1 MSVLSSLKLVA
12 AKKPTFVSPVQ
23 ARRNKLSTRL
33 WEQIELAKAQSN
45 GTVFAPTRTKTI
57 RDDEGNTRTVERS
70 RRIKQWWFV
79 SEAGKVCIAIR
90 YGARVLEL
98 AKGKSAI
105 EVATPADLIMPSS
118 RLSSTLREL
127 MQNSRGLSIK
137 RRLTSAPSKNKL
149 NSATVISIFP

>member
-1 MSVLSSLKLVA
+1 MAIFSTLKLVA

-33 WEQIELAKAQSN
+33 WEQIELAKAQRK

-57 RDDEGNTRTVERS
+57 RDEEGNTRTVERS
-70 RRIKQWWFV
+70 RRIKQWWFI
-79 SEAGKVCIAIR
+79 SEAGKVCIAVR

-105 EVATPADLIMPSS
+105 EVATPAELINALETIRSAVDAGELDVQLENAS
-118 RLSSTLREL
+118 NSLRSVFE
-127 MQNSRGLSIK
+127 
-137 RRLTSAPSKNKL
+137 A
-149 NSATVISIFP
+149 

>member
-1 MSVLSSLKLVA
+1 MAIFSTLKLVA

-33 WEQIELAKAQSN
+33 WEQIELAKAQRN

-57 RDDEGNTRTVERS
+57 RDDDGNTRTVERS

-105 EVATPADLIMPSS
+105 EVATPADLINALETVRSAVDAGELDVQLETAS
-118 RLSSTLREL
+118 NSLR
-127 MQNSRGLSIK
+127 SVFD
-137 RRLTSAPSKNKL
+137 A
-149 NSATVISIFP
+149 

>member
-1 MSVLSSLKLVA
+1 MAIFSNLKLVA

-79 SEAGKVCIAIR
+79 SEAGKVCFSVR
-90 YGARVLEL
+90 YGSRVLEL

-105 EVATPADLIMPSS
+105 EVATPADLINALETVRSAVDAGELDVQLENAS
-118 RLSSTLREL
+118 NSLR
-127 MQNSRGLSIK
+127 SVFD
-137 RRLTSAPSKNKL
+137 A
-149 NSATVISIFP
+149 

>member
-1 MSVLSSLKLVA
+1 MAIFSTLKLVA

-45 GTVFAPTRTKTI
+45 GGVFAPTRTKTI
-57 RDDEGNTRTVERS
+57 RDDDGNTRTVERS

-105 EVATPADLIMPSS
+105 EVATPADLINALETIRSAVDAGELDVQLEAASNSLRSS
-118 RLSSTLREL
+118 FDS
-127 MQNSRGLSIK
+127 
-137 RRLTSAPSKNKL
+137 
-149 NSATVISIFP
+149 

>member
-1 MSVLSSLKLVA
+1 MAIFSTLKLVA

-79 SEAGKVCIAIR
+79 SEAGKVCFSVR
-90 YGARVLEL
+90 YGSRVLEL

-105 EVATPADLIMPSS
+105 EVATPADLINALETVRSAVDAGELDVQLENAS
-118 RLSSTLREL
+118 NSLR
-127 MQNSRGLSIK
+127 SVFD
-137 RRLTSAPSKNKL
+137 A
-149 NSATVISIFP
+149 

>member
-1 MSVLSSLKLVA
+1 MAIFSTLKLIA

-33 WEQIELAKAQSN
+33 WEQIELAKAQRN

-57 RDDEGNTRTVERS
+57 RDDDGNTRTVERS

-79 SEAGKVCIAIR
+79 SEAGKVCIAVR

-105 EVATPADLIMPSS
+105 EVATPAELINALETIRSAVDAGELDVQLEAASNSLRSS
-118 RLSSTLREL
+118 FDS
-127 MQNSRGLSIK
+127 
-137 RRLTSAPSKNKL
+137 
-149 NSATVISIFP
+149 

>member
-1 MSVLSSLKLVA
+1 MAIFSTLKLVS

-45 GTVFAPTRTKTI
+45 GSVFAPTRTKTI
-57 RDDEGNTRTVERS
+57 RDEDGNTRTVERS

-105 EVATPADLIMPSS
+105 EVATPAELINALETIRSAVDAGELDVQLEAASNSLRSS
-118 RLSSTLREL
+118 FDS
-127 MQNSRGLSIK
+127 
-137 RRLTSAPSKNKL
+137 
-149 NSATVISIFP
+149 

>member
-1 MSVLSSLKLVA
+1 MAIFSTLKLVA

-33 WEQIELAKAQSN
+33 WEQIELAKAQRN

-57 RDDEGNTRTVERS
+57 RDDDGNTRTVERS

-79 SEAGKVCIAIR
+79 SEAGKVCIAVR

-105 EVATPADLIMPSS
+105 EVATPAELINALETIRSAVDAGELDIQLEAASNSLRSS
-118 RLSSTLREL
+118 FDS
-127 MQNSRGLSIK
+127 
-137 RRLTSAPSKNKL
+137 
-149 NSATVISIFP
+149 

>member
-1 MSVLSSLKLVA
+1 MAIFSTLKLVA

-45 GTVFAPTRTKTI
+45 GSVFAPTRTKTI
-57 RDDEGNTRTVERS
+57 RDDDGNTRTVERS

-105 EVATPADLIMPSS
+105 EVATPAELINALETIRSAVDAGELDVQLEAASNSLRSS
-118 RLSSTLREL
+118 FDS
-127 MQNSRGLSIK
+127 
-137 RRLTSAPSKNKL
+137 
-149 NSATVISIFP
+149 

>member
-1 MSVLSSLKLVA
+1 MAIFSTLKLVA

-45 GTVFAPTRTKTI
+45 GSVFAPTRTKTI
-57 RDDEGNTRTVERS
+57 RDEDGNTRTVERS

-105 EVATPADLIMPSS
+105 EVATPAELINALETIRSAVDAGELDVQLEAASNSLRSS
-118 RLSSTLREL
+118 FDS
-127 MQNSRGLSIK
+127 
-137 RRLTSAPSKNKL
+137 
-149 NSATVISIFP
+149 

>member
-1 MSVLSSLKLVA
+1 MAIFSTLKLVA

-33 WEQIELAKAQSN
+33 WEQIELAKAQRN

-57 RDDEGNTRTVERS
+57 RDDDGSTRTVERS

-105 EVATPADLIMPSS
+105 EVATPAELINALETIRSAVDAGELDVQLEAASNSLRSS
-118 RLSSTLREL
+118 FDS
-127 MQNSRGLSIK
+127 
-137 RRLTSAPSKNKL
+137 
-149 NSATVISIFP
+149 

>member
-1 MSVLSSLKLVA
+1 MKNWPSRGSKVLGIQQA

-45 GTVFAPTRTKTI
+45 GSVFAPTRTKTI
-57 RDDEGNTRTVERS
+57 RDEDGNTRTVERS

-105 EVATPADLIMPSS
+105 EVATPAELINALETIRSAVDAGELDVQLEAASNSLRSS
-118 RLSSTLREL
+118 FDS
-127 MQNSRGLSIK
+127 
-137 RRLTSAPSKNKL
+137 
-149 NSATVISIFP
+149 

>member
-1 MSVLSSLKLVA
+1 MAIFSTLKLVA

-33 WEQIELAKAQSN
+33 WEQIELAKAQRN

-57 RDDEGNTRTVERS
+57 SDEQGNTRTVERS
-70 RRIKQWWFV
+70 RRIKQWWFI
-79 SEAGKVCIAIR
+79 SEAGKVCIAVR

-105 EVATPADLIMPSS
+105 EVATPAELINALETIRSAVDAGELDVQLENAS
-118 RLSSTLREL
+118 NSLRSVFE
-127 MQNSRGLSIK
+127 
-137 RRLTSAPSKNKL
+137 A
-149 NSATVISIFP
+149 

>member
-1 MSVLSSLKLVA
+1 MAIFSTLKLVA

-33 WEQIELAKAQSN
+33 WEQIELAKAQRN

-57 RDDEGNTRTVERS
+57 RDEDGNTRTVERS

-79 SEAGKVCIAIR
+79 SEAGKVCIAVR

-105 EVATPADLIMPSS
+105 EVATPAELINALETIRSAVDAGELDVQLEAASNSLRSS
-118 RLSSTLREL
+118 FDS
-127 MQNSRGLSIK
+127 
-137 RRLTSAPSKNKL
+137 
-149 NSATVISIFP
+149 

>member
-1 MSVLSSLKLVA
+1 MAIFSTLKLVA

-23 ARRNKLSTRL
+23 ARRNKLSTLL

-79 SEAGKVCIAIR
+79 SEAGKVCFSVR
-90 YGARVLEL
+90 YGYRVLEL

-105 EVATPADLIMPSS
+105 EVATPADLINALETVRSAVDAGELDVQLENAS
-118 RLSSTLREL
+118 NSLR
-127 MQNSRGLSIK
+127 SVFD
-137 RRLTSAPSKNKL
+137 A
-149 NSATVISIFP
+149 

>member
-1 MSVLSSLKLVA
+1 MAIFSTLKLVA

-79 SEAGKVCIAIR
+79 SEAGKVCFSVR
-90 YGARVLEL
+90 YGSRVLEL

-105 EVATPADLIMPSS
+105 EVATPADLINAMETVRSAVDAGELDVQLENAS
-118 RLSSTLREL
+118 NSLR
-127 MQNSRGLSIK
+127 SVFD
-137 RRLTSAPSKNKL
+137 A
-149 NSATVISIFP
+149 

>member
-1 MSVLSSLKLVA
+1 MAIFSTLKLVA

-33 WEQIELAKAQSN
+33 WEQIELAKAQRN

-57 RDDEGNTRTVERS
+57 RDEDGNTRTVERS

-79 SEAGKVCIAIR
+79 SEAGKVCIAVR

-105 EVATPADLIMPSS
+105 EVATPAELINALETIRSAVDAGELDVQLETASNSLRSS
-118 RLSSTLREL
+118 FDS
-127 MQNSRGLSIK
+127 
-137 RRLTSAPSKNKL
+137 
-149 NSATVISIFP
+149 

>member
-1 MSVLSSLKLVA
+1 MAIFSTLKLVA

-23 ARRNKLSTRL
+23 ARRNKLSTLL

-79 SEAGKVCIAIR
+79 SEAGKVCFSVR
-90 YGARVLEL
+90 YGSRVLEL

-105 EVATPADLIMPSS
+105 EVATPADLINALETVRSAVDAGELDVQLENAS
-118 RLSSTLREL
+118 NSLR
-127 MQNSRGLSIK
+127 SVFD
-137 RRLTSAPSKNKL
+137 A
-149 NSATVISIFP
+149 

>member
-1 MSVLSSLKLVA
+1 MAIFSTLKLVA

-33 WEQIELAKAQSN
+33 WEQIELAKAQRN

-57 RDDEGNTRTVERS
+57 RDDDGNTRTVERS

-105 EVATPADLIMPSS
+105 EVATPAELINALETIRSAVDAGELDVQLEAASNSLRSS
-118 RLSSTLREL
+118 FDS
-127 MQNSRGLSIK
+127 
-137 RRLTSAPSKNKL
+137 
-149 NSATVISIFP
+149 

>member
-1 MSVLSSLKLVA
+1 MAIFSTLKLVA
-12 AKKPTFVSPVQ
+12 AKKPTFMSPVQ

-79 SEAGKVCIAIR
+79 SEAGKVCFSVR
-90 YGARVLEL
+90 YGSRVLEL

-105 EVATPADLIMPSS
+105 EVATPADLINAMETVRSAVDAGELDVQLENAS
-118 RLSSTLREL
+118 NSLR
-127 MQNSRGLSIK
+127 SVFD
-137 RRLTSAPSKNKL
+137 A
-149 NSATVISIFP
+149 

>member
-1 MSVLSSLKLVA
+1 MALFSTLKLVA

-33 WEQIELAKAQSN
+33 WEQIELAKAQRN

-57 RDDEGNTRTVERS
+57 RDEEGNTRTVERS
-70 RRIKQWWFV
+70 RRIKQWWFI
-79 SEAGKVCIAIR
+79 SEAGKVCIAVR

-105 EVATPADLIMPSS
+105 EVATPAELINALETIRSAVDAGELDVQLENAS
-118 RLSSTLREL
+118 NSLRSVFE
-127 MQNSRGLSIK
+127 
-137 RRLTSAPSKNKL
+137 A
-149 NSATVISIFP
+149 

>member
-1 MSVLSSLKLVA
+1 MAIFSTLKLVA

-33 WEQIELAKAQSN
+33 WEQIELAKAQRN

-57 RDDEGNTRTVERS
+57 RDDDGNTRTVERS

-105 EVATPADLIMPSS
+105 EVATPAELINALETIRSAVDAGELDVQLETASNSLRSS
-118 RLSSTLREL
+118 FDS
-127 MQNSRGLSIK
+127 
-137 RRLTSAPSKNKL
+137 
-149 NSATVISIFP
+149 

>member
-1 MSVLSSLKLVA
+1 MAIFSTLKLVA

-33 WEQIELAKAQSN
+33 WEQIELAKAQRN
-45 GTVFAPTRTKTI
+45 GSVFAPTRTKTI
-57 RDDEGNTRTVERS
+57 RDDDGNTRTVERS

-105 EVATPADLIMPSS
+105 EVATPAELINALETIRSAVDAGELDVQLEAASNSLRSS
-118 RLSSTLREL
+118 FDS
-127 MQNSRGLSIK
+127 
-137 RRLTSAPSKNKL
+137 
-149 NSATVISIFP
+149 